1 MRYYEHW
8 SPEHIKVLLMIA
20 AVMACVLSYVAL
32 KASDKV
38 TTVILR
44 ILAVSHLILEFA
56 QDILLVTGEDYE
68 ISWILPLHLCNLGIF
83 VNLIAAF
90 SRGKARRIFSEIS
103 VMLIMPGALGALLFP
118 DWNYRPIDDPVAII
132 IFITHTILLLIPI
145 IFVIKGITDI
155 RISHIW
161 YPLVFMLI
169 VVPPIY
175 MFDTKFSVNYL
186 NSVSGSSH
194 NALNIVMR
202 IYISVGQKNYYIIF
216 LWSKN
221 LICGSVYKY
230 SLSVCNRFFHRITDV
245 SDSCT
250 VKINDYECK

>member
-56 QDILLVTGEDYE
+56 QDILLVTVEDYE

-145 IFVIKGITDI
+145 IFVMKGITDI

-186 NSVSGSSH
+186 FLKIPVESSPLSMVH
-194 NALNIVMR
+194 DAVGADH
-202 IYISVGQKNYYIIF
+202 YILGLFFLLVAVLLAEYIIAAVIR
-216 LWSKN
+216 K
-221 LICGSVYKY
+221 LIPS
-230 SLSVCNRFFHRITDV
+230 RQR
-245 SDSCT
+245 
-250 VKINDYECK
+250 